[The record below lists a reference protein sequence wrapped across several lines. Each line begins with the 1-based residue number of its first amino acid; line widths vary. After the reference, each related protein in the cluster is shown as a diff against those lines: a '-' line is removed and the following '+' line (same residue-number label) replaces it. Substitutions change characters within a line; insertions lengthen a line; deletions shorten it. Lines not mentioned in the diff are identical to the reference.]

1 MSRTKKSHKGLILF
15 LLILIVLI
23 LAGGAFLYMRYSPSK
38 EKMSL
43 TEYFTGLQ
51 GDEAAVIVNGKYL
64 GAPEDKEAAKAF
76 YKDKTLYIRQDV
88 LHDSV
93 DRGFVYDSTE
103 GILRYVTDKDVI
115 TVNAASAGTGTYTVN
130 RDNKTFNGA
139 ILSSANGTVYINADF
154 AKQYADFS
162 WKVFDKPNR
171 AVITKAGWK
180 RKTATVRSEE
190 SARRMAGIK
199 SSILTNL
206 SKGDQVSIIEDYGK
220 WSLVLTPDGVLGCVR
235 DSKLK
240 NVKET
245 TAKATLPKRTYNHRM
260 FDGKVVLGFHQVTNA
275 SANKNIQSVLADT
288 SGVNVIAPT
297 WFYLNDNAGGISDL
311 SSADYVTY
319 CHSQGVQVWGL
330 VSNLEDENADTKTVL
345 NTTSARD
352 ALVNHLIAAAIACNM
367 DGINVD
373 IESLASD
380 EAAGYIEF
388 IKELSLKCEAN
399 DLILSVD
406 NYVPSYGSGIY
417 QRDVQANYADYNVV
431 MAYDE
436 HYNGSKE
443 AGSVSSLSFVR
454 KGIEDTLKEM
464 PKNQV
469 ILGLPFYT
477 RVWTT
482 TSAGKVSSE
491 VLQMKDEDQYLSDNQ
506 LTKKWSDKAGQ
517 NYVEWTDSNGAQKQI
532 WLEDADSIAKKME
545 IYKKNDLGGAA
556 FWKLDM
562 EPSSIWQTIKD
573 GM

>member
-1 MSRTKKSHKGLILF
+1 MSRTKRNHKGLIVF
-15 LLILIVLI
+15 LIIIILVI
-23 LAGGAFLYMRYSPSK
+23 LAAGAFLYVRYSPSK
-38 EKMSL
+38 ERMPL
-43 TEYFTGLQ
+43 TEYFTDLKGN
-51 GDEAAVIVNGKYL
+51 DTAVIVNGKYL
-64 GAPEDKEAAKAF
+64 GAPKSKEAAKAV
-76 YKDKTLYIRQDV
+76 YQDGKLYIRQDV

-93 DRGFVYDSTE
+93 DSGFFYDSTE

-115 TVNAASAGTGTYTVN
+115 TVSAATATDGTYQVN
-130 RDNKTFNGA
+130 RDNKTFDGQ
-139 ILSSANGTVYINADF
+139 ILLTADNNVYVNADF

-162 WKVFDKPNR
+162 WKVFAKPNR
-171 AVITKAGWK
+171 AVLTKAGWK
-180 RKTATVRSEE
+180 RKTASVKSDEP
-190 SARRMAGIK
+190 ARRMAGIK
-199 SSILTNL
+199 SSILTDL
-206 SKGDQVSIIEDYGK
+206 SKGDRVSVIENYGK
-220 WSLVLTPDGVLGCVR
+220 WSLVLTPNGVLGCVR

-240 NVKET
+240 DVKET

-260 FDGKVVLGFHQVTNA
+260 YDGKVVLGFHQVTNA
-275 SANKNIQSVLADT
+275 SANKNIQTVLANT
-288 SGVNVIAPT
+288 SGVNVISPT
-297 WFYLNDNAGGISDL
+297 WFYLNDNAGGISDI

-330 VSNLEDENADTKTVL
+330 VSNLENQNADTKTVL

-406 NYVPSYGSGIY
+406 NYVPSSGSAIY
-417 QRDVQANYADYNVV
+417 QRSVQANYADYNVV

-443 AGSVSSLSFVR
+443 AGSVSALSFVQ
-454 KGIEDTLKEM
+454 KGVEDTLKEM
-464 PKNQV
+464 PRDQV

-477 RVWTT
+477 RIWTT
-482 TSAGKVSSE
+482 SSVGKVSSE
-491 VLQMKDEDQYLSDNQ
+491 VLQMKDEDTYLSDNG
-506 LTKKWSDKAGQ
+506 LTKKWSDDAGQ
-517 NYVEWTDSNGAQKQI
+517 NVVEWTDSDGATKQI
-532 WLEDADSIAKKME
+532 WLEDADSIAKKMA
-545 IYKKNDLGGAA
+545 IYKKNDLGGVA

-562 EPSSIWQTIKD
+562 EPSDIWQTIKD